1 MKPLKIAS
9 LFLAFLLGCQLAL
22 PAFADGSYLIY
33 FDTSGGTGV
42 PVIASTTSSGKLSQL
57 PTPTMSG
64 YTFEGWYTDEL
75 EGDKITLNTE
85 FGADTTIYA
94 HWVANLKD
102 RSPSVDTSSAPA
114 SSFKLK
120 DHAGTLLVAGTLLF
134 TFIVISAR

>member
-1 MKPLKIAS
+1 MKALKIAS
-9 LFLAFLLGCQLAL
+9 LFLVFLLGCQLTL
-22 PAFADGSYLIY
+22 PAFADGAYLIY

-102 RSPSVDTSSAPA
+102 RSSSAPA
-114 SSFKLK
+114 SGFKLK

>member
-1 MKPLKIAS
+1 MKPSKIVC
-9 LFLAFLLGCQLAL
+9 LVLVFLLGCQLAL
-22 PAFADGSYLIY
+22 PACADGSYLIY
-33 FDTSGGTGV
+33 FETSGGTGV

-94 HWVANLKD
+94 HWVPNLKD
-102 RSPSVDTSSAPA
+102 RSPSVTTSSAPA
-114 SSFKLK
+114 HGFRLK

-134 TFIVISAR
+134 TFVAISAR